1 MFVRL
6 FAGRGISP
14 NPSVGET
21 SRSRRLKA
29 KRLPLNRFEK
39 KIVRFIHGPNAHPE
53 LTEGVQH
60 LAKNVRV
67 AAASCFGATATL
79 TGMSRTSPVLARF
92 TAALN
97 WYRASVAPQA
107 EAPAFGDL
115 PRVQAPTLGVWSMG
129 DNHRVE
135 AGMTRSAE
143 QVAGPWR
150 YERVEDAGHW
160 IPLDAPDR
168 LNGLLREFLR
178 GASDRAPRRRYTVEQ
193 IDGIACSH
201 DRGGSGRL
209 ALHSDRQLRQ
219 RLGRLGVCS
228 SRGARQDSRCGH
240 RRRCACDGTRPRW
253 SGRARLERQTVYRR
267 GAETARAWCAA

>member
-67 AAASCFGATATL
+67 AAASCFGATATS
-79 TGMSRTSPVLARF
+79 TGMSRTSPVLTRF

-129 DNHRVE
+129 DNHLVE

-150 YERVEDAGHW
+150 YERVEGAGHW

-178 GASDRAPRRRYTVEQ
+178 GASDRAPRRRY
-193 IDGIACSH
+193 
-201 DRGGSGRL
+201 
-209 ALHSDRQLRQ
+209 
-219 RLGRLGVCS
+219 
-228 SRGARQDSRCGH
+228 SRCGH

-267 GAETARAWCAA
+267 GAEAGASVVRGVGESLFPRFCAGDCV